1 MNHEQRYYSKD
12 QDIHFR
18 LTTPEEETALWV
30 KAREGDE
37 AAREFLIKNH
47 LLFAVMRAQ
56 EQVGNLL
63 PKDEVTSAANFAVME
78 AFDRFDHTRG
88 FRFTTYLRPFIT
100 GAVSQLWRSKF
111 SGGVPDPSIQRGS
124 LPVDGHERRDNF
136 QKENPFSDPTEN
148 SADHPGE
155 LLDLRQFNR
164 AKLAAALAGLS
175 KKDAELLH
183 LVYFEDQSFA
193 DIARVRGV
201 TRSAVQATHGRIIA
215 KLKKKLEAEGV
226 EPE

>member
-30 KAREGDE
+30 KARAGDE
-37 AAREFLIKNH
+37 EAREFLIKNH

-78 AFDRFDHTRG
+78 AFGRFDHTRG

-111 SGGVPDPSIQRGS
+111 SGGIPDPSIQRGS
-124 LPVDGHERRDNF
+124 APVEGHER
-136 QKENPFSDPTEN
+136 KENSDPTEA

-164 AKLAAALAGLS
+164 EKLAVALAGLS
-175 KKDAELLH
+175 AKDSELLQ
-183 LVYFEDQSFA
+183 LVYFQDKSFA
-193 DIARVRGV
+193 DIARARGV